1 MGNAAKLHIVGS
13 QKAKIWSLSPC
24 CAALTGAIPYP
35 NKNNQKQSETS
46 GIIWHHLAS
55 SGKPPYRS
63 IFMHVHRNIRTH
75 IRTYQDNDDSVRH
88 SATIPSGST
97 GDNKTETWRKKVH
110 HFLRISVGLFH
121 MQYMQLSSYRITR
134 YADWAFSCLLHRAE
148 TCFRARTS
156 CKLGL

>member
-55 SGKPPYRS
+55 LHIDPYSCMSTGTSG
-63 IFMHVHRNIRTH
+63 H
-75 IRTYQDNDDSVRH
+75 ISGQFRTYQDNDDSVRH

-148 TCFRARTS
+148 TCFLARTS